1 MKVGSAQAERREVDY
16 VRLENVPE
24 NGIDVIYNG
33 HARPA
38 DKTEQKDYFIQLEF
52 PDNKTRELGIDESTI
67 NHTNLVTDLG
77 GEDTDKWKKGS
88 VIHLS
93 RGTVKNG
100 KYAGNPFISVSVVG
114 KS

>member
-1 MKVGSAQAERREVDY
+1 MKVGAAQAERREVDY

-24 NGIDVIYNG
+24 SGIDVTFNG
-33 HARPA
+33 VVRAA
-38 DKTEQKDYFIQLEF
+38 DKTEQKDYFIQVVF
-52 PDNKTRELGIDESTI
+52 PDDKTRELGIDESTI

-88 VIHLS
+88 ILHLS

-100 KYAGNPFISVSVVG
+100 KYAGNPFIAVSV
-114 KS
+114 K

>member
-1 MKVGSAQAERREVDY
+1 MKVGPAQAERREVDY
-16 VRLENVPE
+16 VRLENIPAE
-24 NGIDVIYNG
+24 GINVLYNG
-33 HARPA
+33 VARPA
-38 DKTEQKDYFIQLEF
+38 DKTENKDYFIQLEF

-88 VIHLS
+88 IIHLS

-100 KYAGNPFISVSVVG
+100 KYAGNPFISVSVA
-114 KS
+114 